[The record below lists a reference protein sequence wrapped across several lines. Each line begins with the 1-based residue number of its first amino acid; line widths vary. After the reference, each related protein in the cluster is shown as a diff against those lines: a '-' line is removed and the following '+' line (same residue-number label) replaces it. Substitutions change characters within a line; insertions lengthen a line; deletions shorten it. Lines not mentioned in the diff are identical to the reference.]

1 MSRTAA
7 YDDWIT
13 EERHKEW
20 RARREAIAAYY
31 RANPR
36 VRTAEQR
43 AERARAAK
51 SALEM
56 KLAYARTGRR
66 SDVADRLMGVTGVA
80 TADIERAYYR
90 AAHDHAAAWLRVAE
104 LR

>member
-1 MSRTAA
+1 MIENS
-7 YDDWIT
+7 YSDWLSW
-13 EERHKEW
+13 RNDEW
-20 RARREAIAAYY
+20 HARRDSIAAYY
-31 RANPR
+31 RDNPR
-36 VRTAEQR
+36 VLAAEKR
-43 AERARAAK
+43 VERARRAK
-51 SALEM
+51 SVLET

-66 SDVADRLMGVTGVA
+66 SAVADRLMGVTGVA